1 MAYVEGATI
10 IADHES
16 EVRITIEPGYMDD
29 RDRDALRWLVEVKGT
44 RGEMRLPYAD
54 VRPLT
59 EALLSA
65 VAGRSVTVTTR
76 KVKRG

>member
-1 MAYVEGATI
+1 MAYVENATI

-16 EVRITIEPGYMDD
+16 EVRITVEPGYMDD
-29 RDRDALRWLVEVKGT
+29 RDRDALRFVVEVKGT

-54 VRPLT
+54 VRPLA

-65 VAGRSVTVTTR
+65 VAGRPVKVTTK
-76 KVKRG
+76 KVPR